1 MGGGGAPARQ
11 GALTAA
17 IAATPARFYHSRH
30 LQHIP
35 ISSTHAQGSMHSHGG
50 ADMGMP
56 LWELGRGAMQQEY
69 RQCWQKPAS
78 KVA

>member
-1 MGGGGAPARQ
+1 MGGGRAPARQ

-35 ISSTHAQGSMHSHGG
+35 ISGVHAGEHARTCGCGYGHAGVGVGQGGNAEG
-50 ADMGMP
+50 VQ
-56 LWELGRGAMQQEY
+56 AM
-69 RQCWQKPAS
+69 RAKAR
-78 KVA
+78 A

>member
-30 LQHIP
+30 CN
-35 ISSTHAQGSMHSHGG
+35 THQSVVCMQGSMPAHAG

-56 LWELGRGAMQQEY
+56 VWELGRGAMQKEGW
-69 RQCWQKPAS
+69 QCGQKPAS